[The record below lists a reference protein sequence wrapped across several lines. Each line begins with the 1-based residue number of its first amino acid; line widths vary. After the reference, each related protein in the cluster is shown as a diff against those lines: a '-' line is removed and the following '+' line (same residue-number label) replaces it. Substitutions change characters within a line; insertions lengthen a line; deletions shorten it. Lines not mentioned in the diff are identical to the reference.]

1 MKKFITAFLA
11 LILALSLILCGCAP
25 SDKND
30 SSDTNQTPPTEDVE
44 SPDPTDSQRTNDES
58 PVILLNKE
66 LAKDYE
72 GKDVLV
78 LTFEWTNLTDENT
91 YFLLDVNVKCF
102 QDGVALESAIM
113 LDDTYPTTKD
123 ITEVKPGGTIEVA
136 EAFILSNMESVV
148 EIEVSPLFT
157 LNDEELYMYDTYE
170 F

>member
-30 SSDTNQTPPTEDVE
+30 SSNTNQTPPTEDVE
-44 SPDPTDSQRTNDES
+44 SPDPTDSQHTNDES

-91 YFLLDVNVKCF
+91 YFSLDVNVKCF

-113 LDDTYPTTKD
+113 IDDTYPTAKA

-157 LNDEELYMYDTYE
+157 FNDEELYMYDTYE

>member
-1 MKKFITAFLA
+1 MKKFTTVFLA

-25 SDKND
+25 SDKNG
-30 SSDTNQTPPTEDVE
+30 SSNTNQTPPTEDVE
-44 SPDPTDSQRTNDES
+44 SPDTTGGQHTSDES
-58 PVILLNKE
+58 PVILIGKE

-91 YFLLDVNVKCF
+91 YFLLDVSVKCF
-102 QDGVALESAIM
+102 QDDVALESAIM
-113 LDDTYPTTKD
+113 GDDTYPTAKG

-136 EAFILSNMESVV
+136 EAFILSNMESTV

-157 LNDEELYMYDTYE
+157 FNGEEPYMYDTYE

>member
-30 SSDTNQTPPTEDVE
+30 SSNTNQTPPTEDVE
-44 SPDPTDSQRTNDES
+44 SPDSTDSQHTNDKS
-58 PVILLNKE
+58 PVILLDKE

-91 YFLLDVNVKCF
+91 YFLLDVSVKCF

-113 LDDTYPTTKD
+113 IDDTYPTDKA